1 MAHLEHYH
9 TKFEQGKF
17 YHIYNRS
24 IDKKLLF
31 KSSENYEFF
40 LRRWVKYMGECFDVY
55 AYCLIG
61 NHYHFLVN
69 VRFFETAGSTH
80 DYIAHN
86 LQRLFQSYALAFNL
100 QHSRTGTLF
109 QKPYKRVHVDS
120 DEYVGKLIHYIHNNP
135 QKHEVIYDFRNWK
148 WSSYNAILNKN
159 RQIVSPLKVI
169 NWFGGIDEF
178 KLFHLNNTNEL
189 DISNYIDLE

>member
-120 DEYVGKLIHYIHNNP
+120 DEYVSKLIHYIHNNP
-135 QKHEVIYDFRNWK
+135 QKHEVICDFRNWK

-178 KLFHLNNTNEL
+178 RLFHLNNTNEL